1 MARRLVIH
9 VGAQKC
15 ASSSLQASLR
25 LVAKASKGALG
36 FCFLNPA
43 QLRKADQALQQNND
57 TVFVYIDR
65 VLSAASSSQVVV
77 SHEMLGNRPALVCS
91 IAERALTQHDFD
103 HVVISGYSRLQSSY
117 HVSAFSQWFFR
128 DKKRLHEDIK
138 QLAGHGL
145 DWKKFT
151 ALERSLLA
159 LSLIG
164 QDRNW
169 FVNYQR
175 FCEGVKSLGDSVTV
189 VSSHIPTRSLPYSL
203 LAHFLSSSGLSLE
216 LDDLSSFDVR
226 KNLSFN
232 HALIH
237 AMSAHLSALR
247 PNQQS
252 FFPGPHEGNRW
263 LFRVCNRL
271 EAADQLMSEFDA
283 LFSPEFQQSLVGHLD
298 TRASSSNQ
306 QYCELMSVDFNYFKP
321 SDQAALLS
329 EDELI
334 VLAGDIARARNT
346 QDIEHFNCQIENA
359 CMQSMH
365 AEIVSS

>member
-25 LVAKASKGALG
+25 LVAQASEGALG

-43 QLRKADQALQQNND
+43 QLRNADQALRQNHGTSFD
-57 TVFVYIDR
+57 YIDR
-65 VLSAASSSQVVV
+65 VLTAESSSQVVV

-91 IAERALTQHDFD
+91 IAERALSEHGFD

-117 HVSAFSQWFFR
+117 HISSFSQWFFR
-128 DKKRLHEDIK
+128 DRKKLLEDLK
-138 QLAGHGL
+138 VLACHGL
-145 DWKKFT
+145 DGKKFT

-159 LSLIG
+159 LSLVG
-164 QDRNW
+164 KDRNW
-169 FVNYQR
+169 FGNYQR
-175 FCEGVKSLGDSVTV
+175 FCGGVKSLGDSVTV

-203 LAHFLSSSGLSLE
+203 LDHFLSSTGLSLD

-232 HALIH
+232 QALIH

-247 PNQQS
+247 PRQQS

-263 LFRVCNRL
+263 LFRVCKRL
-271 EAADQLMSEFDA
+271 ASADQLMSGFDA
-283 LFSPEFQQSLVGHLD
+283 LFPPHLQESLVGHLD
-298 TRASSSNQ
+298 CRASSSNQ
-306 QYCELMSVDFNYFKP
+306 QYCDLMSVDFSYFKP
-321 SDQAALLS
+321 SDQATLLS

-334 VLAGDIARARNT
+334 ALAGDTSQSRND
-346 QDIEHFNCQIENA
+346 QDIEHFNRQIENA
-359 CMQSMH
+359 CMQSMR

>member
-25 LVAKASKGALG
+25 LVAQASKGALG

-43 QLRKADQALQQNND
+43 QLRNADQALQRNRD
-57 TVFVYIDR
+57 TAFDYIDR
-65 VLSAASSSQVVV
+65 VLSAESGSQVVV

-91 IAERALTQHDFD
+91 IAERALDQHDFD

-117 HVSAFSQWFFR
+117 HISAYSQWFFR
-128 DKKRLHEDIK
+128 DRKKLHEDLK
-138 QLAGHGL
+138 VLAGYDL

-159 LSLIG
+159 LSLVG

-169 FVNYQR
+169 FGNYQR
-175 FCEGVKSLGDSVTV
+175 FCGGVKSLGGSVSV

-203 LAHFLSSSGLSLE
+203 LAHFLSSTGLSLE

-232 HALIH
+232 QALIH

-247 PNQQS
+247 PRQQS

-263 LFRVCNRL
+263 LFRVCSRL
-271 EAADQLMSEFDA
+271 SAADQLMSEFDA
-283 LFSPEFQQSLVGHLD
+283 LFSPCLQQSLVGHLD
-298 TRASSSNQ
+298 SRASSSNQ

-321 SDQAALLS
+321 SDQASLLS
-329 EDELI
+329 ENELI
-334 VLAGDIARARNT
+334 ALAGDIAQSRNSE
-346 QDIEHFNCQIENA
+346 DIEQFNGQVENA
-359 CMQSMH
+359 CMQSMR